1 MNILYL
7 NAPEPPRCLCAA
19 RRALAVVCVCM
30 AHACLMLRAYVFCG
44 LGFTS
49 GDPGGLSGFVRRI
62 HTSCPR
68 PMAVGGLDLYLP
80 GQSST
85 AKGAAVHAALL
96 KGMPGRRMWIW
107 GPWRMGQQLPGGYHP
122 LAIPCMP
129 WQEGSLLKMAASSSF
144 IGSHTETNKMRSGMP
159 RTHTAL
165 KEVVMYLSQEGRLLE
180 SQRPFSSA
188 WPTDFAVHVPPI
200 S

>member
-1 MNILYL
+1 MS
-7 NAPEPPRCLCAA
+7 
-19 RRALAVVCVCM
+19 VCCETRTSGSVCM
-30 AHACLMLRAYVFCG
+30 AHACLMRRAYVFGG
-44 LGFTS
+44 LGFS
-49 GDPGGLSGFVRRI
+49 GDPGGLSGSVRRI

-122 LAIPCMP
+122 LAVPCMP
-129 WQEGSLLKMAASSSF
+129 GGGLFAQDGSFLEF
-144 IGSHTETNKMRSGMP
+144 HRQPHGNK
-159 RTHTAL
+159 
-165 KEVVMYLSQEGRLLE
+165 
-180 SQRPFSSA
+180 
-188 WPTDFAVHVPPI
+188 
-200 S
+200 